1 MNKIDK
7 RLIYIKKINMM
18 ITTQQTTKNI
28 FSIAVS
34 FFIVFALASCS
45 KKISFQTSSVVPAA
59 EGSVKIK
66 KDNNN
71 NYSID
76 LNVIRLAD
84 PKRLEPSKSTY
95 VVWIET
101 AENGSKNI
109 GSLNTS
115 SSLFSK
121 TLKSS
126 LKTVSPFKPV
136 SVFITAE
143 DNTSI
148 QYPGSQVVLRTN
160 RF

>member
-1 MNKIDK
+1 MKTITLKTPK
-7 RLIYIKKINMM
+7 R
-18 ITTQQTTKNI
+18 I
-28 FSIAVS
+28 FSIALIFLLVLS
-34 FFIVFALASCS
+34 LASCAR
-45 KKISFQTSSVVPAA
+45 KISFQTSSVVPAA
-59 EGSVKIK
+59 EGSVKVK

-115 SSLFSK
+115 SSMFSK

-136 SVFITAE
+136 SLFITAE
-143 DNTSI
+143 DNADI
-148 QYPGSQVVLRTN
+148 QYPGTQVVLRTD

>member
-1 MNKIDK
+1 MKT
-7 RLIYIKKINMM
+7 
-18 ITTQQTTKNI
+18 ITQKTKKNI
-28 FSIAVS
+28 FSIVIT
-34 FFIVFALASCS
+34 FFLVFSLTSCS

-59 EGSVKIK
+59 QGSVKVK

-101 AENGSKNI
+101 SENGSKNI

-115 SSLFSK
+115 SSMFSK

-136 SVFITAE
+136 SLFITAE
-143 DNTSI
+143 DNADI
-148 QYPGSQVVLRTN
+148 QYPGSQVVLRTD

>member
-1 MNKIDK
+1 MK
-7 RLIYIKKINMM
+7 
-18 ITTQQTTKNI
+18 TTKQPTVKII
-28 FSIAVS
+28 FSIVITF
-34 FFIVFALASCS
+34 FFIVSLAACAR
-45 KKISFQTSSVVPAA
+45 KISFQTSSVVPSA
-59 EGSVKIK
+59 EGTVKVK

-76 LNVIRLAD
+76 LNIIRLAD

-126 LKTVSPFKPV
+126 LTTVSPFKPI
-136 SVFITAE
+136 SLFITAE
-143 DNTSI
+143 NNADI
-148 QYPGSQVVLRTN
+148 QYPGSQVVLRTD

>member
-1 MNKIDK
+1 MK
-7 RLIYIKKINMM
+7 
-18 ITTQQTTKNI
+18 TVTQKTTKNI
-28 FSIAVS
+28 FSIAII
-34 FFIVFALASCS
+34 FFLVFSLASCS
-45 KKISFQTSSVVPAA
+45 QKVSFQTSSVVPSA
-59 EGSVKIK
+59 EGSVKVK

-76 LNVIRLAD
+76 LDIIRLAD

-101 AENGSKNI
+101 EQNGSKNI

-136 SVFITAE
+136 SIFITAE
-143 DNTSI
+143 DNADI

>member
-1 MNKIDK
+1 MKTFK
-7 RLIYIKKINMM
+7 QKSA
-18 ITTQQTTKNI
+18 KNI
-28 FSIAVS
+28 FSVGIIFFFVFS
-34 FFIVFALASCS
+34 FASCAN
-45 KKISFQTSSVVPAA
+45 KIPFQTSSVVPAA
-59 EGSVKIK
+59 EGSVKVK
-66 KDNNN
+66 KDENN

-115 SSLFSK
+115 SGMLSK

-136 SVFITAE
+136 SLFITAE
-143 DNTSI
+143 DNADI
-148 QYPGSQVVLRTN
+148 QYPGTQVVLRTDH
-160 RF
+160 F

>member
-1 MNKIDK
+1 MKT
-7 RLIYIKKINMM
+7 
-18 ITTQQTTKNI
+18 TTQQRLKNFFLI
-28 FSIAVS
+28 ITAFVLVFS
-34 FFIVFALASCS
+34 LASCS
-45 KKISFQTSSVVPAA
+45 RKISFQTSSIVPAA
-59 EGSVKIK
+59 QGTVKVK

-84 PKRLEPSKSTY
+84 PKRLEPSKRTY

-101 AENGSKNI
+101 AANGSKNI

-126 LKTVSPFKPV
+126 LKTVSPFKPI

-143 DNTSI
+143 NDTDI
-148 QYPGSQVVLRTN
+148 QYPGSQLVLRTD

>member
-1 MNKIDK
+1 MNT
-7 RLIYIKKINMM
+7 YTQKK
-18 ITTQQTTKNI
+18 TKNI
-28 FSIAVS
+28 LSIVII
-34 FFIVFALASCS
+34 FFLVLSLAACS
-45 KKISFQTSSVVPAA
+45 KKISFQTSSLVPAA
-59 EGSVKIK
+59 EGSVKVK

-84 PKRLEPSKSTY
+84 PKRLDPPKSTY

-101 AENGSKNI
+101 ADNGSKNI

-115 SSLFSK
+115 SSMFSN

-126 LKTVSPFKPV
+126 LKTVSAFKPV
-136 SVFITAE
+136 SLYITAE
-143 DNTSI
+143 DIADI
-148 QYPGSQVVLRTN
+148 QYPGTQLVLKTD

>member
-1 MNKIDK
+1 MKTITLKTPK
-7 RLIYIKKINMM
+7 R
-18 ITTQQTTKNI
+18 I
-28 FSIAVS
+28 FSIALIFLLVLS
-34 FFIVFALASCS
+34 LASCAR
-45 KKISFQTSSVVPAA
+45 KISFQTSSVVPAA
-59 EGSVKIK
+59 EGSVKVK

-84 PKRLEPSKSTY
+84 PKRLEPSKNTY

-115 SSLFSK
+115 SSMFSK

-136 SVFITAE
+136 SLFITAE
-143 DNTSI
+143 DNADI
-148 QYPGSQVVLRTN
+148 QYPGTQVVLRTN

>member
-1 MNKIDK
+1 MKTIILKTPK
-7 RLIYIKKINMM
+7 R
-18 ITTQQTTKNI
+18 I
-28 FSIAVS
+28 FSIALI
-34 FFIVFALASCS
+34 FILVLSLASCS
-45 KKISFQTSSVVPAA
+45 RKISFQTSSVVPAA
-59 EGSVKIK
+59 EGSVKVK

-84 PKRLEPSKSTY
+84 SKRLEPSKSTY

-101 AENGSKNI
+101 SENGSKNI

-115 SSLFSK
+115 SSMFSK

-136 SVFITAE
+136 SLFITAE
-143 DNTSI
+143 DNADI
-148 QYPGSQVVLRTN
+148 QYPGSQVVLRTD
-160 RF
+160 RY

>member
-1 MNKIDK
+1 M
-7 RLIYIKKINMM
+7 
-18 ITTQQTTKNI
+18 
-28 FSIAVS
+28 
-34 FFIVFALASCS
+34 
-45 KKISFQTSSVVPAA
+45 PAA
-59 EGSVKIK
+59 QGSVKVK

-76 LNVIRLAD
+76 LDIIRLAD

-95 VVWIET
+95 VVWMET

-115 SSLFSK
+115 SSMFSK

-136 SVFITAE
+136 SLFITAE
-143 DNTSI
+143 DNADI
-148 QYPGSQVVLRTN
+148 QYPSFQVVLRTD
-160 RF
+160 RFSTS

>member
-1 MNKIDK
+1 MK
-7 RLIYIKKINMM
+7 
-18 ITTQQTTKNI
+18 TTTLRTTKNI
-28 FSIAVS
+28 FSVGIA
-34 FFIVFALASCS
+34 FFLVCSLASCS
-45 KKISFQTSSVVPAA
+45 RKISFQTSSVVPSA
-59 EGSVKIK
+59 EGSVKVK

-76 LNVIRLAD
+76 LNVIRLAE

-115 SSLFSK
+115 SSMFSK

-136 SVFITAE
+136 SLFITAE
-143 DNTSI
+143 DNADI

>member
-1 MNKIDK
+1 MKT
-7 RLIYIKKINMM
+7 
-18 ITTQQTTKNI
+18 TTQKTTKNI
-28 FSIAVS
+28 FSIAII
-34 FFIVFALASCS
+34 FFLVFSLASCS
-45 KKISFQTSSVVPAA
+45 KKLSFQTSSVVPAA
-59 EGSVKIK
+59 EGSVKVK

-76 LNVIRLAD
+76 LNVIRLAN

-101 AENGSKNI
+101 EQNGSKNI

-136 SVFITAE
+136 SLFITAE
-143 DNTSI
+143 DNADI
-148 QYPGSQVVLRTN
+148 QYPSYQVVLRTD

>member
-1 MNKIDK
+1 MKTITLKTPK
-7 RLIYIKKINMM
+7 R
-18 ITTQQTTKNI
+18 I
-28 FSIAVS
+28 FSIALI
-34 FFIVFALASCS
+34 FILVLSLASCS
-45 KKISFQTSSVVPAA
+45 RKISFQTSSVVPAA
-59 EGSVKIK
+59 EGSVKVK

-115 SSLFSK
+115 SSMFSK

-136 SVFITAE
+136 SLFITAE
-143 DNTSI
+143 DNADI
-148 QYPGSQVVLRTN
+148 QYPGSQVVLRTD

>member
-1 MNKIDK
+1 M
-7 RLIYIKKINMM
+7 
-18 ITTQQTTKNI
+18 
-28 FSIAVS
+28 
-34 FFIVFALASCS
+34 
-45 KKISFQTSSVVPAA
+45 PAA
-59 EGSVKIK
+59 QGSVKVK

-84 PKRLEPSKSTY
+84 PKRLEPSKNTY

-101 AENGSKNI
+101 EENGSKNI

-115 SSLFSK
+115 SSMFSK

-126 LKTVSPFKPV
+126 LKTVSPFKPE
-136 SVFITAE
+136 SLFITAE
-143 DNTSI
+143 DNADI
-148 QYPGSQVVLRTN
+148 QYPGYQVVLRTD

>member
-1 MNKIDK
+1 MKPITQK
-7 RLIYIKKINMM
+7 TIKS
-18 ITTQQTTKNI
+18 I
-28 FSIAVS
+28 FSFAIT
-34 FFIVFALASCS
+34 FFLVLSLASCS
-45 KKISFQTSSVVPAA
+45 RKIAFQTSSVVPAA
-59 EGSVKIK
+59 EGSVKVK

-84 PKRLEPSKSTY
+84 PKRLEPSKNTY

-115 SSLFSK
+115 SSMFSK

-126 LKTVSPFKPV
+126 LKTVSPFKPE
-136 SVFITAE
+136 SLFITAE
-143 DNTSI
+143 DNADI
-148 QYPGSQVVLRTN
+148 QYPGTQVVLRTN

>member
-1 MNKIDK
+1 MKA
-7 RLIYIKKINMM
+7 
-18 ITTQQTTKNI
+18 ITQKTTKSI
-28 FSIAVS
+28 FSIAIT
-34 FFIVFALASCS
+34 FFLVFTLASCS
-45 KKISFQTSSVVPAA
+45 NKISFQTSSVVPSA
-59 EGSVKIK
+59 EGSVKVK

-115 SSLFSK
+115 SSMFSK

-136 SVFITAE
+136 SLFITAE
-143 DNTSI
+143 DNADI
-148 QYPGSQVVLRTN
+148 QYPGSQVVLRTD

>member
-1 MNKIDK
+1 MKT
-7 RLIYIKKINMM
+7 
-18 ITTQQTTKNI
+18 TTQKTTKNI
-28 FSIAVS
+28 FSIVII
-34 FFIVFALASCS
+34 FFLVFSLASCS
-45 KKISFQTSSVVPAA
+45 NKISFQTSSVVPAA
-59 EGSVKIK
+59 QGSVKVK

-71 NYSID
+71 NYGID

-115 SSLFSK
+115 SSMFSK

-136 SVFITAE
+136 SLFITAE
-143 DNTSI
+143 DNADI
-148 QYPGSQVVLRTN
+148 QYPGSQVVLRTD

>member
-1 MNKIDK
+1 MKT
-7 RLIYIKKINMM
+7 
-18 ITTQQTTKNI
+18 TTQQTTKNI
-28 FSIAVS
+28 LSLAVAFLLV
-34 FFIVFALASCS
+34 FFLASCS
-45 KKISFQTSSVVPAA
+45 KKISFQTSSVVPSA
-59 EGSVKIK
+59 EGSVKVK

-76 LNVIRLAD
+76 LKVIRLAD
-84 PKRLEPSKSTY
+84 PKRLEPSKSNY

-101 AENGSKNI
+101 AENGLKNI

-136 SVFITAE
+136 SIFITAE
-143 DNTSI
+143 DNTDI

>member
-1 MNKIDK
+1 MKTITLKTPK
-7 RLIYIKKINMM
+7 R
-18 ITTQQTTKNI
+18 I
-28 FSIAVS
+28 FSIALI
-34 FFIVFALASCS
+34 FFLVLSLASCS
-45 KKISFQTSSVVPAA
+45 RKISFQTSSVVPAA
-59 EGSVKIK
+59 EGSVKVK
-66 KDNNN
+66 KDKNN

-84 PKRLEPSKSTY
+84 SKRLDPPKSTY

-115 SSLFSK
+115 SSMFSK

-136 SVFITAE
+136 SLFITAE
-143 DNTSI
+143 DNADI
-148 QYPGSQVVLRTN
+148 QYPGTQMVLRTGN
-160 RF
+160 F

>member
-1 MNKIDK
+1 MKTITLKTPK
-7 RLIYIKKINMM
+7 R
-18 ITTQQTTKNI
+18 I
-28 FSIAVS
+28 FSIALI
-34 FFIVFALASCS
+34 FILVLSLASCS
-45 KKISFQTSSVVPAA
+45 RKISFQTSSVVPAA
-59 EGSVKIK
+59 EGSVKVK

-115 SSLFSK
+115 SSMFSK

-136 SVFITAE
+136 SLFITAE
-143 DNTSI
+143 DNADI
-148 QYPGSQVVLRTN
+148 QYPGTQVVLRTN

>member
-1 MNKIDK
+1 MKTITLKTPK
-7 RLIYIKKINMM
+7 R
-18 ITTQQTTKNI
+18 I
-28 FSIAVS
+28 FSTGLI
-34 FFIVFALASCS
+34 FFLVLSLASCS
-45 KKISFQTSSVVPAA
+45 RKISFQTSSVVPAA
-59 EGSVKIK
+59 EGSVKVK
-66 KDNNN
+66 KDKNN

-84 PKRLEPSKSTY
+84 PKRLDPPKSTY

-115 SSLFSK
+115 SSMFSK

-136 SVFITAE
+136 SLFITAE
-143 DNTSI
+143 DNADI
-148 QYPGSQVVLRTN
+148 QYPGTQMVLRTGN
-160 RF
+160 F

>member
-1 MNKIDK
+1 MKT
-7 RLIYIKKINMM
+7 
-18 ITTQQTTKNI
+18 TTQKTTKII
-28 FSIAVS
+28 FSTVII
-34 FFIVFALASCS
+34 FFLVFSLASCS
-45 KKISFQTSSVVPAA
+45 KKISFQTSSVVPSA
-59 EGSVKIK
+59 EGSVKVK

-76 LNVIRLAD
+76 LDIIRLAD

-101 AENGSKNI
+101 EQNGSKNI

-115 SSLFSK
+115 SNMFSK

-126 LKTVSPFKPV
+126 LKTVTPFKPV
-136 SVFITAE
+136 SLYITAE
-143 DNTSI
+143 DNADI

>member
-1 MNKIDK
+1 MKTATQK
-7 RLIYIKKINMM
+7 TTKKILLIV
-18 ITTQQTTKNI
+18 IT
-28 FSIAVS
+28 
-34 FFIVFALASCS
+34 FFLVFTLASCA
-45 KKISFQTSSVVPAA
+45 KKISFQTSSVVPSA
-59 EGSVKIK
+59 EGSVKVK

-95 VVWIET
+95 VVWLET

-109 GSLNTS
+109 GSMNTS

-143 DNTSI
+143 DNAEI
-148 QYPGSQVVLRTN
+148 QYPGSHVVLRTN

>member
-1 MNKIDK
+1 MKTITLKTPK
-7 RLIYIKKINMM
+7 R
-18 ITTQQTTKNI
+18 I
-28 FSIAVS
+28 FSIALIFLLVLS
-34 FFIVFALASCS
+34 LASCAR
-45 KKISFQTSSVVPAA
+45 KISFQTSSVVPAA
-59 EGSVKIK
+59 EGSVKVK

-84 PKRLEPSKSTY
+84 PKRLDPSKSTY

-115 SSLFSK
+115 SSMLSK

-136 SVFITAE
+136 SLFITAE
-143 DNTSI
+143 DNADI
-148 QYPGSQVVLRTN
+148 QYPGTQVVLRTN

>member
-1 MNKIDK
+1 MKTITLKTPK
-7 RLIYIKKINMM
+7 R
-18 ITTQQTTKNI
+18 I
-28 FSIAVS
+28 FSIALI
-34 FFIVFALASCS
+34 FILVLSLASCS
-45 KKISFQTSSVVPAA
+45 RKIAFQTSSVVPAA
-59 EGSVKIK
+59 EGSVKVK

-101 AENGSKNI
+101 PENGSKNI

-115 SSLFSK
+115 SSMFSK

-136 SVFITAE
+136 SLFITAE
-143 DNTSI
+143 DNADI
-148 QYPGSQVVLRTN
+148 QYPGTQVVLRTN

>member
-1 MNKIDK
+1 MKA
-7 RLIYIKKINMM
+7 
-18 ITTQQTTKNI
+18 TTQKKTNSI
-28 FSIAVS
+28 LSIAILS
-34 FFIVFALASCS
+34 FLLFFIASCS
-45 KKISFQTSSVVPAA
+45 QKISFQTSPIVPAA
-59 EGSVKIK
+59 QGSVKVK

-84 PKRLEPSKSTY
+84 PKRLEPSKNTY

-101 AENGSKNI
+101 EQNGSKNI

-115 SSLFSK
+115 SSMFSK

-126 LKTVSPFKPV
+126 LKTVSPFKPI
-136 SVFITAE
+136 SIFITAE
-143 DNTSI
+143 DNADI
-148 QYPGSQVVLRTN
+148 QFPGSQLVLRTD

>member
-1 MNKIDK
+1 MKTITLKTPK
-7 RLIYIKKINMM
+7 R
-18 ITTQQTTKNI
+18 I
-28 FSIAVS
+28 FSIALIFLLVLS
-34 FFIVFALASCS
+34 LASCAR
-45 KKISFQTSSVVPAA
+45 KISFQTSSVVPAA
-59 EGSVKIK
+59 EGSVKVK
-66 KDNNN
+66 KDKNN

-95 VVWIET
+95 VVWMET

-136 SVFITAE
+136 SLFITAE
-143 DNTSI
+143 DNADI

>member
-1 MNKIDK
+1 M
-7 RLIYIKKINMM
+7 KKITLKTPNR
-18 ITTQQTTKNI
+18 I
-28 FSIAVS
+28 FSIALTFLFVLS
-34 FFIVFALASCS
+34 LASCS
-45 KKISFQTSSVVPAA
+45 RKISFQTSSVVPAA
-59 EGSVKIK
+59 EGSVKVK

-84 PKRLEPSKSTY
+84 PKRLEPPKSTY

-115 SSLFSK
+115 SSMFSK

-126 LKTVSPFKPV
+126 LKTVTPFKPV
-136 SVFITAE
+136 SLYITAE
-143 DNTSI
+143 DNADI

>member
-1 MNKIDK
+1 MKTITLKTPK
-7 RLIYIKKINMM
+7 R
-18 ITTQQTTKNI
+18 I
-28 FSIAVS
+28 FSIALIFLLVLS
-34 FFIVFALASCS
+34 LASCAR
-45 KKISFQTSSVVPAA
+45 KISFQTSSVVPAA
-59 EGSVKIK
+59 EGSVKVK
-66 KDNNN
+66 KDKNN

-115 SSLFSK
+115 SSMFSK

-126 LKTVSPFKPV
+126 LKTVSPFKPE
-136 SVFITAE
+136 SLFITAE
-143 DNTSI
+143 DNADI
-148 QYPGSQVVLRTN
+148 QYPGTQVVLRTN